1 MSFKQTVEHGLPLS
15 PEHALLYLKLLKI
28 HMDRLTGIGND
39 TYFACAD
46 FQASNGKVY
55 DLDIFMNGK
64 TPDNLDVS
72 EIIVHK
78 EEGVQRYGWRE
89 EKGVWVQVK

>member
-1 MSFKQTVEHGLPLS
+1 
-15 PEHALLYLKLLKI
+15 
-28 HMDRLTGIGND
+28 
-39 TYFACAD
+39 
-46 FQASNGKVY
+46 
-55 DLDIFMNGK
+55 MNGK